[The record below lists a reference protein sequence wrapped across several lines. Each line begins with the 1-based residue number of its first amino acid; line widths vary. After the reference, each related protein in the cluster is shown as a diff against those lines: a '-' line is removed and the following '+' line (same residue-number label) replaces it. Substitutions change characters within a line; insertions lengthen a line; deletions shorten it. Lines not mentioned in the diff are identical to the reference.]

1 MGIVIG
7 IDIGGSTTKIAGFRG
22 RDPFP
27 PQMVTSSDP
36 VSSLFG
42 AFGKFTYDNK
52 IPTSA
57 IERIVITG
65 VGAAAVDSPI
75 FGAPTYRAAEFDCIG
90 YGALYL
96 SSLEKA
102 VIASMGTG
110 TALVYAD
117 GKKIEYLGGTGVGGG
132 TLVGLSNYMLGMN
145 HVGNIMHLAQTGSAE
160 QVDLTIGDVMQGS
173 SLPQLPAD
181 FTASNFGK
189 ISETASQSDIAMG
202 IFNLVAQVVGMFCVF
217 ASRMV
222 HDSNVVLTGNLSKAE
237 IMHPIFDAMAKQFRV
252 NFIIPENSGYATALG
267 AALCFDKGAKLEQ
280 ILSHS

>member
-7 IDIGGSTTKIAGFRG
+7 VDIGGSTTKIAGFRKG
-22 RDPFP
+22 KPFP

-42 AFGKFTYDNK
+42 AFGKFTYDNR
-52 IPTSA
+52 IPTSE
-57 IERIVITG
+57 IDQIVITG
-65 VGAAAVDSPI
+65 VGAAAVESPI
-75 FGAPTYRAAEFDCIG
+75 FGVSTYRAAEFDCIG

-145 HVGNIMHLAQTGSAE
+145 HVGNIMRLAEKGSAE
-160 QVDLTIGDVMQGS
+160 QVDLTIGDVMQGND
-173 SLPQLPAD
+173 LPQLPAD

-222 HDSNVVLTGNLSKAE
+222 KNSDVVLTGNLSKAE
-237 IMHPIFDAMAKQFRV
+237 IMHPIFDAMSKQFQV
-252 NFIIPENSGYATALG
+252 NFIIPKYSGFATALG
-267 AALCFDKGAKLEQ
+267 AALCFEKGADLEQ
-280 ILSHS
+280 IQ

>member
-52 IPTSA
+52 IPTSD

-65 VGAAAVDSPI
+65 VGAAAVESPI

-117 GKKIEYLGGTGVGGG
+117 GKKIEIGRA
-132 TLVGLSNYMLGMN
+132 
-145 HVGNIMHLAQTGSAE
+145 HV
-160 QVDLTIGDVMQGS
+160 
-173 SLPQLPAD
+173 
-181 FTASNFGK
+181 
-189 ISETASQSDIAMG
+189 
-202 IFNLVAQVVGMFCVF
+202 
-217 ASRMV
+217 
-222 HDSNVVLTGNLSKAE
+222 
-237 IMHPIFDAMAKQFRV
+237 
-252 NFIIPENSGYATALG
+252 
-267 AALCFDKGAKLEQ
+267 
-280 ILSHS
+280 